1 MRLRT
6 VFILM
11 FCLLSLQIVLS
22 QTRIKMENEGGVYKI
37 PSEVNG
43 LRLKFIFDTGASY
56 VTLPLA
62 TAKLMLDNG
71 YLNSEDIFDDLKIQT
86 ADGSVVSATKIIIK
100 EMNIGGIRINNVE
113 AVVMNQDY
121 SPLLLGQSAISK
133 LGKIHIEL
141 DELVISNSKELYSE
155 EEIEELFRLVE
166 QYEKLKMDVALSKTL
181 QTLFDLNQLS
191 DFGIFKLAMS
201 YTTIGEYEKALIY
214 CKFVENNED
223 FKSTVLNMMALC
235 YQQIGDNNNALL
247 YNQKAYPY
255 LDDDPKTKYYYSSVS
270 SIYNAIGNC
279 RLFLEN
285 SKKALYYQLLSKKI
299 NLKSVIKNRNA
310 DKDLMRDLFIL
321 GGGLIDDCQLFDD
334 GSYYLSIA
342 AYCGHSQSLSLCSL
356 LSIDFIKVLQQN
368 ENREN

>member
-1 MRLRT
+1 M
-6 VFILM
+6 
-11 FCLLSLQIVLS
+11 
-22 QTRIKMENEGGVYKI
+22 
-37 PSEVNG
+37 
-43 LRLKFIFDTGASY
+43 
-56 VTLPLA
+56 
-62 TAKLMLDNG
+62 
-71 YLNSEDIFDDLKIQT
+71 
-86 ADGSVVSATKIIIK
+86 VSATKIIIK

-223 FKSTVLNMMALC
+223 FKSTVLNMMA
-235 YQQIGDNNNALL
+235 
-247 YNQKAYPY
+247 
-255 LDDDPKTKYYYSSVS
+255 
-270 SIYNAIGNC
+270 
-279 RLFLEN
+279 
-285 SKKALYYQLLSKKI
+285 
-299 NLKSVIKNRNA
+299 
-310 DKDLMRDLFIL
+310 
-321 GGGLIDDCQLFDD
+321 
-334 GSYYLSIA
+334 
-342 AYCGHSQSLSLCSL
+342 
-356 LSIDFIKVLQQN
+356 
-368 ENREN
+368 